1 MKNKFIIFYTIFASA
16 VFAFAIAFFGVN
28 IYKEYSQGQSRANQR
43 YNTLISD
50 IKTYN
55 SIDKEISENS
65 LSNIKSVL
73 KDFNDFSF
81 IQINLNDSEILKYPK
96 DASADLTVSNLTK
109 TFSSSFNTQN
119 GQFEILCNMY
129 LLRPSSI
136 YYYAKI
142 SFIIILI
149 VTIITIIL
157 IFYINSQ
164 EKQLSTGNI
173 SESDTD
179 FSNENDEDED
189 EIESELQIAEFF
201 SDSATKNNLSKNP
214 QDSENSDD
222 LEIKEESDSNDNN
235 LSSQSEHSDITLENH
250 IETENNSETETNSKI
265 ETELEQN
272 NSEHSDK
279 PSEDKKDE
287 DNQDEN
293 ENKVSVS
300 LPDYETPVTIENLE
314 EKEKHEDEESAVSDN
329 TEGSPS
335 GLFNPI
341 TGLGWESYLD
351 TRLENEINRAISSEI
366 DISVFII
373 NIPDMERNSEESKK
387 VSDYLTLQ
395 FQFKDLLFEYKNDSI
410 VAIKISMNL
419 DDALNFADKI
429 HAEISQIIEQKDC
442 YIGISTRSIRI
453 VSGERL
459 LNEAWA
465 SVEHAKQEE
474 DSPIIAF
481 RVDAERYRQFLEQN

>member
-16 VFAFAIAFFGVN
+16 VFAFAISLFGVN

-43 YNTLISD
+43 YNTLVTD
-50 IKTYN
+50 IKSYN

-81 IQINLNDSEILKYPK
+81 IQINLNNSEILKYPK

-109 TFSSSFNTQN
+109 TFSSNFNTQN

-164 EKQLSTGNI
+164 EKQFSAKVSSEAVSELLSENDFDSKLQLDENLSGSSSEVESSSIQQNSVNSI
-173 SESDTD
+173 DLDIDLSSESEQNKNS
-179 FSNENDEDED
+179 FDEDSEQISDLEKNTEIDTEIQQTDSED
-189 EIESELQIAEFF
+189 DKLNPE
-201 SDSATKNNLSKNP
+201 DKNNE
-214 QDSENSDD
+214 DS
-222 LEIKEESDSNDNN
+222 
-235 LSSQSEHSDITLENH
+235 Q
-250 IETENNSETETNSKI
+250 TENEEKEI
-265 ETELEQN
+265 
-272 NSEHSDK
+272 
-279 PSEDKKDE
+279 PA
-287 DNQDEN
+287 
-293 ENKVSVS
+293 S
-300 LPDYETPVTIENLE
+300 LPDYESPVIIESSDV
-314 EKEKHEDEESAVSDN
+314 KENNDAENAPASDSSESN
-329 TEGSPS
+329 PS
-335 GLFNPI
+335 GLFNPV

-373 NIPDMERNSEESKK
+373 NIPNLERESEESKK
-387 VSDYLTLQ
+387 VSEYLSLQ
-395 FQFKDLLFEYKNDSI
+395 FQFKDLLFEYKNDCI

-429 HAEISQIIEQKDC
+429 HAEIMQIINQKEC

-453 VSGERL
+453 VSSERL

-465 SVEHAKQEE
+465 ALEHAKQEE

-481 RVDAERYRQFLEQN
+481 RVDADKYRQFLEQN

>member
-157 IFYINSQ
+157 IFYIISQ
-164 EKQLSTGNI
+164 EKQFSTGNI

-179 FSNENDEDED
+179 FSNEND
-189 EIESELQIAEFF
+189 
-201 SDSATKNNLSKNP
+201 
-214 QDSENSDD
+214 
-222 LEIKEESDSNDNN
+222 
-235 LSSQSEHSDITLENH
+235 
-250 IETENNSETETNSKI
+250 
-265 ETELEQN
+265 
-272 NSEHSDK
+272 
-279 PSEDKKDE
+279 
-287 DNQDEN
+287 
-293 ENKVSVS
+293 
-300 LPDYETPVTIENLE
+300 
-314 EKEKHEDEESAVSDN
+314 
-329 TEGSPS
+329 
-335 GLFNPI
+335 
-341 TGLGWESYLD
+341 
-351 TRLENEINRAISSEI
+351 
-366 DISVFII
+366 
-373 NIPDMERNSEESKK
+373 
-387 VSDYLTLQ
+387 
-395 FQFKDLLFEYKNDSI
+395 
-410 VAIKISMNL
+410 
-419 DDALNFADKI
+419 
-429 HAEISQIIEQKDC
+429 
-442 YIGISTRSIRI
+442 
-453 VSGERL
+453 
-459 LNEAWA
+459 
-465 SVEHAKQEE
+465 
-474 DSPIIAF
+474 
-481 RVDAERYRQFLEQN
+481 

>member
-16 VFAFAIAFFGVN
+16 VFAFAISLFGVN

-43 YNTLISD
+43 YNTLVTD
-50 IKTYN
+50 IKSYN

-65 LSNIKSVL
+65 LANIKSVL

-81 IQINLNDSEILKYPK
+81 IQINLNNSEILKYPK

-109 TFSSSFNTQN
+109 TFSSNFNTQN

-164 EKQLSTGNI
+164 EKQFSAKVSSEAVSELLS
-173 SESDTD
+173 
-179 FSNENDEDED
+179 ENDFDSKLQLDENLSDSSSEVDSSFIQQNSVNSIDLDIDLSPESEQNKNSFDED
-189 EIESELQIAEFF
+189 SEQISDLEKNTEIDTEIQQTDSEDDALNPE
-201 SDSATKNNLSKNP
+201 DKNNE
-214 QDSENSDD
+214 DS
-222 LEIKEESDSNDNN
+222 
-235 LSSQSEHSDITLENH
+235 Q
-250 IETENNSETETNSKI
+250 TENEEKEI
-265 ETELEQN
+265 
-272 NSEHSDK
+272 
-279 PSEDKKDE
+279 PA
-287 DNQDEN
+287 
-293 ENKVSVS
+293 S
-300 LPDYETPVTIENLE
+300 LPDYESPMIIESSDA
-314 EKEKHEDEESAVSDN
+314 KEDNNAENAPASDSSESN
-329 TEGSPS
+329 PS
-335 GLFNPI
+335 GLFNPV

-373 NIPDMERNSEESKK
+373 NIPNLERESEESKK
-387 VSDYLTLQ
+387 VSEYLSLQ
-395 FQFKDLLFEYKNDSI
+395 FQFKDLLFEYKNDCI

-419 DDALNFADKI
+419 DEALNFADKI
-429 HAEISQIIEQKDC
+429 HADISQILEQKQC

-459 LNEAWA
+459 FNEALA
-465 SVEHAKQEE
+465 AVEHAKNEE

-481 RVDAERYRQFLEQN
+481 RVDVEKYRQFLEQN

>member
-16 VFAFAIAFFGVN
+16 VFAFAISLFGVN

-43 YNTLISD
+43 YNTLVTD
-50 IKTYN
+50 IKSYN

-65 LSNIKSVL
+65 LSNLKSVL

-81 IQINLNDSEILKYPK
+81 IQINLNNSEILKYPK

-109 TFSSSFNTQN
+109 TFSSNFNTQN
-119 GQFEILCNMY
+119 GQFEIVCNMY

-164 EKQLSTGNI
+164 EKQFSAKVSSEAVSELLS
-173 SESDTD
+173 
-179 FSNENDEDED
+179 ENDFDSKLQLDE
-189 EIESELQIAEFF
+189 
-201 SDSATKNNLSKNP
+201 
-214 QDSENSDD
+214 
-222 LEIKEESDSNDNN
+222 N
-235 LSSQSEHSDITLENH
+235 LSSSSSEVDSSFIQQNSVNSIDLDIDLSSESEQNKNSFDEDSEQIFDLEKNTEM
-250 IETENNSETETNSKI
+250 ETEIQQT
-265 ETELEQN
+265 
-272 NSEHSDK
+272 D
-279 PSEDKKDE
+279 SEDGTLNPE
-287 DNQDEN
+287 DKNNEDSQTEN
-293 ENKVSVS
+293 EEKEIPAS
-300 LPDYETPVTIENLE
+300 LPDYESPVIIESSDV
-314 EKEKHEDEESAVSDN
+314 KENNDAENAPASDSSESN
-329 TEGSPS
+329 PS
-335 GLFNPI
+335 GLFNPV

-373 NIPDMERNSEESKK
+373 NIPNLERESEESKK
-387 VSDYLTLQ
+387 VSEYLSLQ
-395 FQFKDLLFEYKNDSI
+395 FQFKDLLFEYKNDCI

-419 DDALNFADKI
+419 DEALNFADKI
-429 HAEISQIIEQKDC
+429 HADISQILEQKQC

-459 LNEAWA
+459 FNEALA
-465 SVEHAKQEE
+465 AVEHAKNEE

-481 RVDAERYRQFLEQN
+481 RVDVEKYRQFLEQN

>member
-16 VFAFAIAFFGVN
+16 VFAFAISLFGVN

-43 YNTLISD
+43 YNTLVTD
-50 IKTYN
+50 IKSYN

-65 LSNIKSVL
+65 LSNLKSVL

-81 IQINLNDSEILKYPK
+81 IQINLNNSEILKYPK
-96 DASADLTVSNLTK
+96 NASADLTVSNLTK
-109 TFSSSFNTQN
+109 TFSSNFNTQN

-164 EKQLSTGNI
+164 EKQFSAKVS
-173 SESDTD
+173 SEADSELL
-179 FSNENDEDED
+179 NENDFDSKLQLDENLSGSSSEVDSSFIQQNSVNSIDLDIDLSSESEQNKNSFDED
-189 EIESELQIAEFF
+189 SEQISDLEKNTEMDTEIQQTDSEDDALNPE
-201 SDSATKNNLSKNP
+201 DKNNE
-214 QDSENSDD
+214 DS
-222 LEIKEESDSNDNN
+222 
-235 LSSQSEHSDITLENH
+235 Q
-250 IETENNSETETNSKI
+250 TENEEKEI
-265 ETELEQN
+265 
-272 NSEHSDK
+272 
-279 PSEDKKDE
+279 PA
-287 DNQDEN
+287 
-293 ENKVSVS
+293 S
-300 LPDYETPVTIENLE
+300 LPDYESPMIIESSDV
-314 EKEKHEDEESAVSDN
+314 KENNDAENAPASDSSESN
-329 TEGSPS
+329 PS
-335 GLFNPI
+335 GLFNPV
-341 TGLGWESYLD
+341 TGLGWESYLN

-373 NIPDMERNSEESKK
+373 NIPNLERESEESKK
-387 VSDYLTLQ
+387 VSEYLSLQ
-395 FQFKDLLFEYKNDSI
+395 FQFKDLLFEYKNDCI

-419 DDALNFADKI
+419 DEALNFADKI
-429 HAEISQIIEQKDC
+429 HADISQILEQKQC

-459 LNEAWA
+459 FNEALA
-465 SVEHAKQEE
+465 AVEHAKNEE

-481 RVDAERYRQFLEQN
+481 RVDVEKYRQFLEQN

>member
-16 VFAFAIAFFGVN
+16 VFAFAISLFGVN

-43 YNTLISD
+43 YNTLVTD
-50 IKTYN
+50 IKSYN

-81 IQINLNDSEILKYPK
+81 IQINLNNSEILKYPK

-109 TFSSSFNTQN
+109 TFSSNFNTQN

-164 EKQLSTGNI
+164 EKQFSAKVSSEADSELLSENDFDSKLQLDENLSGSSSEVDSSFIQQNSVNSI
-173 SESDTD
+173 DLDIDLSSESEQNKNS
-179 FSNENDEDED
+179 FDEDSEQISD
-189 EIESELQIAEFF
+189 LEKNTEIDTEIQQ
-201 SDSATKNNLSKNP
+201 T
-214 QDSENSDD
+214 DSEDD
-222 LEIKEESDSNDNN
+222 ALN
-235 LSSQSEHSDITLENH
+235 
-250 IETENNSETETNSKI
+250 
-265 ETELEQN
+265 
-272 NSEHSDK
+272 
-279 PSEDKKDE
+279 PEDKKIE
-287 DNQDEN
+287 DSQTEN
-293 ENKVSVS
+293 EEKEIPAS
-300 LPDYETPVTIENLE
+300 LPDYESPMIIESSDA
-314 EKEKHEDEESAVSDN
+314 KENNDAENAPDLDSSESN
-329 TEGSPS
+329 PS
-335 GLFNPI
+335 GLFNPV

-373 NIPDMERNSEESKK
+373 NIPNLERESEESKK
-387 VSDYLTLQ
+387 VSEYLSLQ
-395 FQFKDLLFEYKNDSI
+395 FQFKDLLFEYKNDCI

-419 DDALNFADKI
+419 DEALNFADKI
-429 HAEISQIIEQKDC
+429 HADISQILEQKQC

-459 LNEAWA
+459 FNEALA
-465 SVEHAKQEE
+465 AVEHAKNEE

>member
-16 VFAFAIAFFGVN
+16 VFAFAISLFGVN

-43 YNTLISD
+43 YNTLVTD
-50 IKTYN
+50 IKSYN

-65 LSNIKSVL
+65 LSNLKSVL

-81 IQINLNDSEILKYPK
+81 IQINLNNSEILKYPK

-109 TFSSSFNTQN
+109 TFSSNFNTQN

-164 EKQLSTGNI
+164 EKQFSAKVS
-173 SESDTD
+173 SEAD
-179 FSNENDEDED
+179 
-189 EIESELQIAEFF
+189 SEL
-201 SDSATKNNLSKNP
+201 LSKNDFDTKL
-214 QDSENSDD
+214 QLDENLSGSSSEVDSSFIQQNSVNSIDLDIDLSSESEQNKNSFDEDSEQISD
-222 LEIKEESDSNDNN
+222 LEKNTEIDTEIQQTDSEDGALNPEDKNN
-235 LSSQSEHSDITLENH
+235 EDSQ
-250 IETENNSETETNSKI
+250 TENEEKEI
-265 ETELEQN
+265 
-272 NSEHSDK
+272 
-279 PSEDKKDE
+279 PA
-287 DNQDEN
+287 
-293 ENKVSVS
+293 S
-300 LPDYETPVTIENLE
+300 LPDYESPMIIESSDV
-314 EKEKHEDEESAVSDN
+314 KENNDAENAPDSDSSESN
-329 TEGSPS
+329 PS
-335 GLFNPI
+335 GLFNPV

-373 NIPDMERNSEESKK
+373 NIPNLERESEESKK
-387 VSDYLTLQ
+387 VSEYLSLQ
-395 FQFKDLLFEYKNDSI
+395 FQFKDLLFEYKNDCI

-429 HAEISQIIEQKDC
+429 HAEIMQIINQKEC

-453 VSGERL
+453 VSSERL

-465 SVEHAKQEE
+465 ALEHAKQEE

-481 RVDAERYRQFLEQN
+481 RVDADKYRQFLEQN

>member
-1 MKNKFIIFYTIFASA
+1 MKNKFIIFYTIFTSA
-16 VFAFAIAFFGVN
+16 VFAFAISLFGVN

-43 YNTLISD
+43 YNTLVTD
-50 IKTYN
+50 IKSYN

-81 IQINLNDSEILKYPK
+81 IQINLNNSEILKYPK

-109 TFSSSFNTQN
+109 TFSSNFNTQN

-164 EKQLSTGNI
+164 EKQFSAKVSSEADSELLSENDFDSKLQLDENLSDSSSEVDSSFI
-173 SESDTD
+173 QQNSVNSIDLDIDLSSESEQNKNSFEEDSEQISDLEKNTEFDTEIQQTD
-179 FSNENDEDED
+179 SEDGALNPED
-189 EIESELQIAEFF
+189 
-201 SDSATKNNLSKNP
+201 KNNE
-214 QDSENSDD
+214 DS
-222 LEIKEESDSNDNN
+222 
-235 LSSQSEHSDITLENH
+235 Q
-250 IETENNSETETNSKI
+250 TENEEKEI
-265 ETELEQN
+265 
-272 NSEHSDK
+272 
-279 PSEDKKDE
+279 PAA
-287 DNQDEN
+287 
-293 ENKVSVS
+293 
-300 LPDYETPVTIENLE
+300 LPDYESPMIIESSDA
-314 EKEKHEDEESAVSDN
+314 KENNDAENYPDSDSSESN
-329 TEGSPS
+329 PS
-335 GLFNPI
+335 GLFNPV

-373 NIPDMERNSEESKK
+373 NIPNLERESEESKK
-387 VSDYLTLQ
+387 VSEYLSLQ
-395 FQFKDLLFEYKNDSI
+395 FQFKDLLFEYKNDCI

-419 DDALNFADKI
+419 DEALNFADKI
-429 HAEISQIIEQKDC
+429 HADISQILEQKQC

-459 LNEAWA
+459 FNEALA
-465 SVEHAKQEE
+465 AVEHAKNEE

-481 RVDAERYRQFLEQN
+481 RVDVEKYRQFLEQN

>member
-16 VFAFAIAFFGVN
+16 VFAFAISLFGVN

-43 YNTLISD
+43 YNTLVTD
-50 IKTYN
+50 IKSYN

-81 IQINLNDSEILKYPK
+81 IQINLNNSEILKYPK

-109 TFSSSFNTQN
+109 TFSSNFNTQN

-164 EKQLSTGNI
+164 EKQFSAKVSSEADSELLSENDFDSKLQLDENLSCSSSEVDSSFI
-173 SESDTD
+173 QQNSLNSIDLDIDLSSESEQNKNSFDEDSEQISDLEKNTEIQQTD
-179 FSNENDEDED
+179 SEDGALNPEDKSNE
-189 EIESELQIAEFF
+189 
-201 SDSATKNNLSKNP
+201 DS
-214 QDSENSDD
+214 Q
-222 LEIKEESDSNDNN
+222 
-235 LSSQSEHSDITLENH
+235 
-250 IETENNSETETNSKI
+250 TENEEKEI
-265 ETELEQN
+265 
-272 NSEHSDK
+272 
-279 PSEDKKDE
+279 PA
-287 DNQDEN
+287 
-293 ENKVSVS
+293 S
-300 LPDYETPVTIENLE
+300 LPDYESPMIIESSDA
-314 EKEKHEDEESAVSDN
+314 KENNDAENYPDSDSSESN
-329 TEGSPS
+329 PS
-335 GLFNPI
+335 GLFNPV

-373 NIPDMERNSEESKK
+373 NIPNLERESEESKK
-387 VSDYLTLQ
+387 VSEYLSLQ
-395 FQFKDLLFEYKNDSI
+395 FQFKDLLFEYKNDCI

-419 DDALNFADKI
+419 DEALNFADKI
-429 HAEISQIIEQKDC
+429 HADISQILEQKQC

-459 LNEAWA
+459 FNEALA
-465 SVEHAKQEE
+465 AVEHAKNEE

-481 RVDAERYRQFLEQN
+481 RVDVEKYRQFLEQN

>member
-1 MKNKFIIFYTIFASA
+1 MKNKFIIFYTVFASA

-50 IKTYN
+50 IKAYN

-65 LSNIKSVL
+65 LSNIKSAL
-73 KDFNDFSF
+73 RDFNDFSF
-81 IQINLNDSEILKYPK
+81 IQINVDEMEILKYPK

-109 TFSSSFNTQN
+109 TFSSNFNTQN
-119 GQFEILCNMY
+119 GHFEILCNLY

-149 VTIITIIL
+149 VTIITIVL

-164 EKQLSTGNI
+164 EKQI
-173 SESDTD
+173 SSEESSETD
-179 FSNENDEDED
+179 SDISNEDFDSDNNVGLTVDESADS
-189 EIESELQIAEFF
+189 EIENESSDDQIIFEH
-201 SDSATKNNLSKNP
+201 TVEIN
-214 QDSENSDD
+214 ENSDTSD
-222 LEIKEESDSNDNN
+222 IDSSLVLNENENNLETESETENIENDSQNEINKTETDTLHNESDSK
-235 LSSQSEHSDITLENH
+235 IK
-250 IETENNSETETNSKI
+250 ENNIIEENIHTEAA
-265 ETELEQN
+265 E
-272 NSEHSDK
+272 
-279 PSEDKKDE
+279 
-287 DNQDEN
+287 
-293 ENKVSVS
+293 
-300 LPDYETPVTIENLE
+300 LPDYETPMVIENSAGQNELSQ
-314 EKEKHEDEESAVSDN
+314 EDEYSQEDELDKLPEEN
-329 TEGSPS
+329 PS
-335 GLFNPI
+335 GLFNPV
-341 TGLGWESYLD
+341 TGIGWESYLD

-373 NIPDMERNSEESKK
+373 NIPNLERNSEESIK
-387 VSDYLTLQ
+387 VSEYLTLQ

-410 VAIKISMNL
+410 VAIKISMSL

-429 HAEISQIIEQKDC
+429 HYEISQIIDQKEC
-442 YIGISTRSIRI
+442 FIGISTRSIRI

-465 SVEHAKQEE
+465 AVEHAKQED

-481 RVDAERYRQFLEQN
+481 RVDAEKYRQYLEQT

>member
-16 VFAFAIAFFGVN
+16 VFAFAISLFGVN

-43 YNTLISD
+43 YNTLVTD
-50 IKTYN
+50 IKSYN

-81 IQINLNDSEILKYPK
+81 IQINLNNSEILKYPK
-96 DASADLTVSNLTK
+96 NASADLTVSNLTK
-109 TFSSSFNTQN
+109 TFSSNFNTQN

-164 EKQLSTGNI
+164 EKQFSAKVSSEADSELLSENDFDSKLQLDENLSGSSSEVDSSFIQQNSVNSI
-173 SESDTD
+173 DLDIDLSSESEQNKNSFDEDSEQISDLEKNTEMDTEIQQTD
-179 FSNENDEDED
+179 SEYSALTPEDRNNEN
-189 EIESELQIAEFF
+189 
-201 SDSATKNNLSKNP
+201 
-214 QDSENSDD
+214 
-222 LEIKEESDSNDNN
+222 
-235 LSSQSEHSDITLENH
+235 SQ
-250 IETENNSETETNSKI
+250 TENEEKEI
-265 ETELEQN
+265 
-272 NSEHSDK
+272 
-279 PSEDKKDE
+279 PA
-287 DNQDEN
+287 
-293 ENKVSVS
+293 S
-300 LPDYETPVTIENLE
+300 LPDYESPIIIESSDV
-314 EKEKHEDEESAVSDN
+314 KENNDSENASDSDSSESN
-329 TEGSPS
+329 PS
-335 GLFNPI
+335 GLFNPV

-373 NIPDMERNSEESKK
+373 NIPNLERESEESKK
-387 VSDYLTLQ
+387 VSEYLSLQ
-395 FQFKDLLFEYKNDSI
+395 FQFKDLLFEYKNDCI

-419 DDALNFADKI
+419 DEALNFADKI
-429 HAEISQIIEQKDC
+429 HADISQILEQKQC

-459 LNEAWA
+459 FNEALA
-465 SVEHAKQEE
+465 AVEHAKNEE

-481 RVDAERYRQFLEQN
+481 RVDVEKYRQFLEQN

>member
-16 VFAFAIAFFGVN
+16 VFAFAISLFGVN

-43 YNTLISD
+43 YNTLVTD
-50 IKTYN
+50 IKSYN

-81 IQINLNDSEILKYPK
+81 IQINLNNSEILKYPK

-109 TFSSSFNTQN
+109 TFSSNFNTQN

-164 EKQLSTGNI
+164 EKQFSAKVSSEADSELLSENDFDSKLQLDENLSGSSSEVDSSFIQQNSVNSI
-173 SESDTD
+173 DLDIDLSSESEQNKNS
-179 FSNENDEDED
+179 FDEDSEQISDLEKNTEMDTEIQQTDSED
-189 EIESELQIAEFF
+189 DELNPE
-201 SDSATKNNLSKNP
+201 DKNNE
-214 QDSENSDD
+214 DS
-222 LEIKEESDSNDNN
+222 
-235 LSSQSEHSDITLENH
+235 Q
-250 IETENNSETETNSKI
+250 TENEEKEI
-265 ETELEQN
+265 
-272 NSEHSDK
+272 
-279 PSEDKKDE
+279 PA
-287 DNQDEN
+287 
-293 ENKVSVS
+293 S
-300 LPDYETPVTIENLE
+300 LPDYESPMIIESSDA
-314 EKEKHEDEESAVSDN
+314 KENNDAENAPASDSSESN
-329 TEGSPS
+329 PS
-335 GLFNPI
+335 GLFNPV
-341 TGLGWESYLD
+341 TGLGWESYLN

-373 NIPDMERNSEESKK
+373 NIPNLERESEESKK
-387 VSDYLTLQ
+387 VSEYLSLQ
-395 FQFKDLLFEYKNDSI
+395 FQFKDLLFEYKNDCI

-419 DDALNFADKI
+419 DEALNFADKI
-429 HAEISQIIEQKDC
+429 HADISQILEQKQC

-459 LNEAWA
+459 FNEALA
-465 SVEHAKQEE
+465 AVEHAKNEE

-481 RVDAERYRQFLEQN
+481 RVDVEKYRQFLEQN

>member
-16 VFAFAIAFFGVN
+16 VFAFAISLFGVN

-43 YNTLISD
+43 YNTLVTD
-50 IKTYN
+50 IKSYN

-81 IQINLNDSEILKYPK
+81 IQINLNNSEILKYPK

-109 TFSSSFNTQN
+109 TFSSNFNTQN

-164 EKQLSTGNI
+164 EKQFSAKVSSEAVSELLSENDFDSKLQLDENLSDSSSEVDSSFI
-173 SESDTD
+173 QQNSVNSIDLDIDLSSESEQNKNS
-179 FSNENDEDED
+179 FDEDSEHISDLEKNTEMDTEIQQTDSEEGALTPED
-189 EIESELQIAEFF
+189 
-201 SDSATKNNLSKNP
+201 KNNE
-214 QDSENSDD
+214 DS
-222 LEIKEESDSNDNN
+222 
-235 LSSQSEHSDITLENH
+235 Q
-250 IETENNSETETNSKI
+250 TENEEKEI
-265 ETELEQN
+265 
-272 NSEHSDK
+272 
-279 PSEDKKDE
+279 PA
-287 DNQDEN
+287 
-293 ENKVSVS
+293 S
-300 LPDYETPVTIENLE
+300 LPDYESPMIIESSDA
-314 EKEKHEDEESAVSDN
+314 KENNYDENAPDSDSSESN
-329 TEGSPS
+329 PS
-335 GLFNPI
+335 GLFNPV

-373 NIPDMERNSEESKK
+373 NIPNLERESEESKK
-387 VSDYLTLQ
+387 VSEYLSLQ
-395 FQFKDLLFEYKNDSI
+395 FQFKDLLFEYKNDCI

-419 DDALNFADKI
+419 DEALNFADKI
-429 HAEISQIIEQKDC
+429 HADISQILEQKQC

-459 LNEAWA
+459 FNEALA
-465 SVEHAKQEE
+465 AVEHAKNEE

-481 RVDAERYRQFLEQN
+481 RVDVEKYRQFLEQN

>member
-16 VFAFAIAFFGVN
+16 VFAFAISLFGVN

-43 YNTLISD
+43 YNTLVTD
-50 IKTYN
+50 IKSYN

-65 LSNIKSVL
+65 LSNLKSVL

-81 IQINLNDSEILKYPK
+81 IQINLNNSEILKYPK

-109 TFSSSFNTQN
+109 TFSSNFNTQN

-164 EKQLSTGNI
+164 EKQFSAKVSSEADSALLSENDFDSKLQLDENLSGSSSEVDSSFIQQNSVNPI
-173 SESDTD
+173 DLDIDLSSESEQNKNS
-179 FSNENDEDED
+179 FDEDSEQISD
-189 EIESELQIAEFF
+189 LEKNTEMDTEIQQ
-201 SDSATKNNLSKNP
+201 T
-214 QDSENSDD
+214 DSEDGALNPEDKNI
-222 LEIKEESDSNDNN
+222 EDS
-235 LSSQSEHSDITLENH
+235 Q
-250 IETENNSETETNSKI
+250 TENEEKEI
-265 ETELEQN
+265 
-272 NSEHSDK
+272 
-279 PSEDKKDE
+279 PA
-287 DNQDEN
+287 
-293 ENKVSVS
+293 S
-300 LPDYETPVTIENLE
+300 LPDYESPMIIESSDA
-314 EKEKHEDEESAVSDN
+314 KENNDAENAPDSDSSESN
-329 TEGSPS
+329 PS
-335 GLFNPI
+335 GLFNPV

-373 NIPDMERNSEESKK
+373 NIPNLERESEESKK
-387 VSDYLTLQ
+387 VSEYLSLQ
-395 FQFKDLLFEYKNDSI
+395 FQFKDLLFEYKNDCI

-419 DDALNFADKI
+419 DEALNFADKI
-429 HAEISQIIEQKDC
+429 HADISQILEQKQC

-459 LNEAWA
+459 FNEALA
-465 SVEHAKQEE
+465 AVEHAKNEE

-481 RVDAERYRQFLEQN
+481 RVDVEKYRQFLEQN

>member
-16 VFAFAIAFFGVN
+16 VFAFAISLFGVN

-43 YNTLISD
+43 YNTLVTD
-50 IKTYN
+50 IKSYN

-81 IQINLNDSEILKYPK
+81 IQINLNNSEILKYPK

-109 TFSSSFNTQN
+109 TFSSNFNTQN

-164 EKQLSTGNI
+164 EKQFSAKISSEADSELLSENEFDSKLQI
-173 SESDTD
+173 DENLSDSSSEVDSSFIQQNSVNSIDLDIDLSSESEQNKNS
-179 FSNENDEDED
+179 FDEDSEQISD
-189 EIESELQIAEFF
+189 LEKNTEMDTEIQQ
-201 SDSATKNNLSKNP
+201 T
-214 QDSENSDD
+214 DSEDGALN
-222 LEIKEESDSNDNN
+222 
-235 LSSQSEHSDITLENH
+235 
-250 IETENNSETETNSKI
+250 
-265 ETELEQN
+265 
-272 NSEHSDK
+272 
-279 PSEDKKDE
+279 SEDKNNE
-287 DNQDEN
+287 DSQTEN
-293 ENKVSVS
+293 EEKEIPAS
-300 LPDYETPVTIENLE
+300 LPDYESPMIIESSDA
-314 EKEKHEDEESAVSDN
+314 KENNDAENYPDSDSSESN
-329 TEGSPS
+329 PS
-335 GLFNPI
+335 GLFNPV

-373 NIPDMERNSEESKK
+373 NIPNLERESEESKK
-387 VSDYLTLQ
+387 VSEYLSLQ
-395 FQFKDLLFEYKNDSI
+395 FQFKDLLFEYKNDCI

-419 DDALNFADKI
+419 DEALNFADKI
-429 HAEISQIIEQKDC
+429 HADISQILEQKQC

-459 LNEAWA
+459 FNEALA
-465 SVEHAKQEE
+465 AVEHAKNEE

-481 RVDAERYRQFLEQN
+481 RVDVEKYRQFLEQN

>member
-16 VFAFAIAFFGVN
+16 VFAFAISLFGVN

-43 YNTLISD
+43 YNTLVTD
-50 IKTYN
+50 IKSYN

-65 LSNIKSVL
+65 LSNLKSVL

-81 IQINLNDSEILKYPK
+81 IQINLNNSEILKYPK

-109 TFSSSFNTQN
+109 TFSSNFNTQN

-164 EKQLSTGNI
+164 EKQFSAKVSSEADSELLSENDFDSKLQLDENLSGSSSEVDSSFIQQNSVNSI
-173 SESDTD
+173 DLDIDLSSESEQNKNS
-179 FSNENDEDED
+179 FDEDSEQISDLEKNTEMDTEIQQTDSED
-189 EIESELQIAEFF
+189 DALNPE
-201 SDSATKNNLSKNP
+201 DKNNE
-214 QDSENSDD
+214 DS
-222 LEIKEESDSNDNN
+222 
-235 LSSQSEHSDITLENH
+235 Q
-250 IETENNSETETNSKI
+250 TENEEKEI
-265 ETELEQN
+265 
-272 NSEHSDK
+272 
-279 PSEDKKDE
+279 PA
-287 DNQDEN
+287 
-293 ENKVSVS
+293 S
-300 LPDYETPVTIENLE
+300 LPDYESPMIIESSDV
-314 EKEKHEDEESAVSDN
+314 KENNDAENAPDSDISESN
-329 TEGSPS
+329 PS
-335 GLFNPI
+335 GLFNPV

-373 NIPDMERNSEESKK
+373 NIPNLERESEESKK
-387 VSDYLTLQ
+387 VSEYLSLQ
-395 FQFKDLLFEYKNDSI
+395 FQFKDLLFEYKNDCI

-419 DDALNFADKI
+419 DEALNFADKI
-429 HAEISQIIEQKDC
+429 HADISQILEQKQC

-459 LNEAWA
+459 FNEALA
-465 SVEHAKQEE
+465 AVEHAKNEE

-481 RVDAERYRQFLEQN
+481 RVDVEKYRQFLEQN